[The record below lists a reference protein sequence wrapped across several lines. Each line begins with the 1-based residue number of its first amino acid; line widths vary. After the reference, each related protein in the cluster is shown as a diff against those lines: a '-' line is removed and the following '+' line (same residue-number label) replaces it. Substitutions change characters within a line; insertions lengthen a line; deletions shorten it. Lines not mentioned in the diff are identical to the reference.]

1 MKEGLE
7 LLNKLQQ
14 FEDKIVEIKNIIEEI
29 PLKIGELEKER
40 DAKKKIIE
48 SAKAKLE
55 SSVKTREKFEKDIS
69 LIREKIQKYR
79 EQLNK
84 STTNREYQGFISEIK
99 FEEEKILSIEE
110 KIIEEMLHSDE
121 IMEEIRER
129 EKEFDS
135 IAEDYNKKITELR
148 QNSDYHQEKLES
160 VESDRDKLREK
171 SDHELINIFDDLLRK
186 KAGKAISV
194 VETDFCGIC
203 NVKVRPQRLSELI
216 TTGNIFYCENCGRLL
231 FKSAG
236 EKDI

>member
-1 MKEGLE
+1 
-7 LLNKLQQ
+7 
-14 FEDKIVEIKNIIEEI
+14 
-29 PLKIGELEKER
+29 LKKKGI
-40 DAKKKIIE
+40 AKKKIIE

-69 LIREKIQKYR
+69 LIREKIHKYR

-231 FKSAG
+231 FKAAG